1 MHDARMMNIIDLRT
15 TVTAWDR
22 AILRRERQIKRADT
36 IDFRRG
42 KVNRQEMAE
51 ILSKETS
58 DISVFE

>member
-1 MHDARMMNIIDLRT
+1 MHDSRMMNIIDVRS

-22 AILRRERQIKRADT
+22 HILRKERQIKRADT

-58 DISVFE
+58 DIGAFE